1 MIPTVL
7 RSVLRLVAN
16 VFFPAVAGYVVT
28 QQLVWPFGLASFPSL
43 HSDAMVMIPLTGI
56 VTLML
61 CLAAL
66 SASRVVARRIAA

>member
-16 VFFPAVAGYVVT
+16 VFFPAVAGYIVT
-28 QQLVWPFGLASFPSL
+28 LHLVWPFGLASFPSL
-43 HSDAMVMIPLTGI
+43 HPEAMVMIPLTGL

-61 CLAAL
+61 CMAAL
-66 SASRVVARRIAA
+66 SARRVVARRIAA